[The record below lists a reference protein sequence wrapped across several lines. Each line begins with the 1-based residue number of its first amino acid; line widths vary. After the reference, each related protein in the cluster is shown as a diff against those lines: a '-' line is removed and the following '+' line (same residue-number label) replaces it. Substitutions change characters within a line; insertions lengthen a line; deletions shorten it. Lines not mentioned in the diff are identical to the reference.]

1 MKFQLNI
8 KLEVSITRSIVAVL
22 RVFKI
27 NFYKGV
33 LNFLLGLRTVF
44 THSPVNRLSLHCF
57 LKSFFKAL
65 RIEEAVDQKDGR
77 TPEIRLVLNSCA
89 EIKNNDGTYI
99 IPIQLYF
106 HLLNKLQ

>member
-1 MKFQLNI
+1 MCIKFFVGSPNSFYTQSSL
-8 KLEVSITRSIVAVL
+8 IV
-22 RVFKI
+22 
-27 NFYKGV
+27 Y
-33 LNFLLGLRTVF
+33 
-44 THSPVNRLSLHCF
+44 RLS
-57 LKSFFKAL
+57 KSSFKAL